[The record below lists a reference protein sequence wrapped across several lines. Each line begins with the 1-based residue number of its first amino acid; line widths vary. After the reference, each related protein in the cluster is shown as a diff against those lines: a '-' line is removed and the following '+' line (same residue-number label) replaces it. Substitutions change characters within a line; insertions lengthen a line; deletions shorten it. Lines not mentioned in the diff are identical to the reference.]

1 MNKVIQIPEKALL
14 FRSQDRRKEH
24 GNGIQRYGRI
34 EQKQQSGD

>member
-14 FRSQDRRKEH
+14 FRSKDWRNSH
-24 GNGIQRYGRI
+24 GNGIQRHGRI